1 MDAYELLNQALSVI
15 PGMSSPRYPGGGRVN
30 TSVGQTGTPPPGQL
44 AYKDGKPVFYVDPYY
59 GFQSAESFK
68 KATGKYPQGFEPP
81 APLTPASSQG
91 PTTIEPAAGGQGIPS
106 TEPPTVDSG
115 TPDTAPPAPTPGSVG
130 EGAGVE
136 QEQEPIVDP
145 TRELIERV
153 FDPEYQREI
162 SQQKLRNLIE
172 ASVVTS
178 ALKAPR
184 ERQKQQAEIERQNIQ
199 AWRDIRTA
207 QIEAD
212 ARQQMALG
220 LATVSALTPNMQNFA
235 EIYKASQA
243 PFNLRSARG

>member
-1 MDAYELLNQALSVI
+1 MDPYELLNQAISVI
-15 PGMSSPRYPGGGRVN
+15 PGMSSPRYPGGGRIN
-30 TSVGQTGTPPPGQL
+30 TSVGQTGAPPPGQL

-68 KATGKYPQGFEPP
+68 KATGKYPQGFEPA
-81 APLTPASSQG
+81 APLASAAPPSPASPEPDMGSQG
-91 PTTIEPAAGGQGIPS
+91 ASS
-106 TEPPTVDSG
+106 TEPPATG
-115 TPDTAPPAPTPGSVG
+115 GGAPDTAPPAPTPGSVG

-172 ASVVTS
+172 ASIVTS

-184 ERQKQQAEIERQNIQ
+184 ERQKQQAETERQNIQ

-207 QIEAD
+207 QIEAN

>member
-68 KATGKYPQGFEPP
+68 KATGNYPQGFEPP
-81 APLTPASSQG
+81 AQQTPAA
-91 PTTIEPAAGGQGIPS
+91 PEPAAEGPRTTFVPS
-106 TEPPTVDSG
+106 SVGSG
-115 TPDTAPPAPTPGSVG
+115 APDTAPPAPTPGSVG
-130 EGAGVE
+130 KGAGVK

-145 TRELIERV
+145 TLELIERV

-172 ASVVTS
+172 ASIVTS

-184 ERQKQQAEIERQNIQ
+184 ERQKQQAETERQNIQ
-199 AWRDIRTA
+199 AWRDTRVA
-207 QIEAD
+207 QINANAQQGAALSLAIASSMAPNLGNFGEIFKAT
-212 ARQQMALG
+212 ASQMA
-220 LATVSALTPNMQNFA
+220 
-235 EIYKASQA
+235 
-243 PFNLRSARG
+243 ARPRG

>member
-1 MDAYELLNQALSVI
+1 MDPYELLNQVISHI
-15 PGMSSPRYPGGGRVN
+15 PGMSSPRYPGGGRVD

-44 AYKDGKPVFYVDPYY
+44 AYKDGKPVFYVNPYY

-68 KATGKYPQGFEPP
+68 KATGNYPQGFEPP
-81 APLTPASSQG
+81 AQQTSATPAS
-91 PTTIEPAAGGQGIPS
+91 PAADQESSATPS
-106 TEPPTVDSG
+106 ASG
-115 TPDTAPPAPTPGSVG
+115 SDAPDTAPAAPQPGSVG
-130 EGAGVE
+130 EGADVE
-136 QEQEPIVDP
+136 QKQEPIVDP

-172 ASVVTS
+172 ASIVTS

-184 ERQKQQAEIERQNIQ
+184 ERQKQQSEIERQNIQ

-207 QIEAD
+207 QIEAN

-243 PFNLRSARG
+243 PFNIRSSRG

>member
-59 GFQSAESFK
+59 GYQSGESFK
-68 KATGKYPQGFEPP
+68 KATGRYPQGFEPP
-81 APLTPASSQG
+81 ATSQLPSSEPPVPPQTTSPDSSQ
-91 PTTIEPAAGGQGIPS
+91 TTPPS
-106 TEPPTVDSG
+106 GDTG
-115 TPDTAPPAPTPGSVG
+115 APDTAPSAPAPGSVG
-130 EGAGVE
+130 EGATIE
-136 QEQEPIVDP
+136 QEQEPVVDP
-145 TRELIERV
+145 TLELIGRV
-153 FDPEYQREI
+153 FDPEYQQQL

-172 ASVVTS
+172 ASIVTS

-207 QIEAD
+207 QIEANT
-212 ARQQMALG
+212 RQQMALG
-220 LATVSALTPNMQNFA
+220 LATVSALTPNLSNFA
-235 EIYKASQA
+235 EIYKASTA
-243 PFNLRSARG
+243 PFTLRSSRG

>member
-59 GFQSAESFK
+59 GYQSGESFK
-68 KATGKYPQGFEPP
+68 KATGRYPQGFEPP
-81 APLTPASSQG
+81 AAQQLPSSEPPAFPQTTSPDSSQ
-91 PTTIEPAAGGQGIPS
+91 TTPPS
-106 TEPPTVDSG
+106 GDTG
-115 TPDTAPPAPTPGSVG
+115 APDTAPSAPAPGSVG
-130 EGAGVE
+130 EGATIE

-145 TRELIERV
+145 TLELIGRV
-153 FDPEYQREI
+153 FDPEYQQQL

-172 ASVVTS
+172 ASIVTS

-207 QIEAD
+207 QIEANT
-212 ARQQMALG
+212 RQQMALG
-220 LATVSALTPNMQNFA
+220 LATVSALTPNLSNFA
-235 EIYKASQA
+235 EIYKASTA
-243 PFNLRSARG
+243 PFTLRSSRG

>member
-1 MDAYELLNQALSVI
+1 MDPYELLNQALSVI

-68 KATGKYPQGFEPP
+68 KATGSYPRGFEPASPPVPP
-81 APLTPASSQG
+81 AP
-91 PTTIEPAAGGQGIPS
+91 
-106 TEPPTVDSG
+106 EPPVLNPDSPSIPPLVG
-115 TPDTAPPAPTPGSVG
+115 SDAPDTAPPAPDPGSIG
-130 EGAGVE
+130 EGATVE

-153 FDPEYQREI
+153 FDPEYQRQL

-172 ASVVTS
+172 ASIVTS

-207 QIEAD
+207 QIEANT
-212 ARQQMALG
+212 RQQMALG
-220 LATVSALTPNMQNFA
+220 LATVSALTPNLSNFA
-235 EIYKASQA
+235 EIYKASTA
-243 PFNLRSARG
+243 PFTLRSSRG

>member
-1 MDAYELLNQALSVI
+1 MDPYELLNQVISHI

-44 AYKDGKPVFYVDPYY
+44 AYKDGKPVFYVNPYY

-68 KATGKYPQGFEPP
+68 KATGSYPQGFEPP
-81 APLTPASSQG
+81 AQQTPAAL
-91 PTTIEPAAGGQGIPS
+91 EPAAADPES
-106 TEPPTVDSG
+106 SSVPPATGSDA
-115 TPDTAPPAPTPGSVG
+115 PDTAPPAPEPGSVG
-130 EGAGVE
+130 EGADVE
-136 QEQEPIVDP
+136 QKQEPIVDP

-172 ASVVTS
+172 ASIVTS

-184 ERQKQQAEIERQNIQ
+184 ERQKQQSEIERQNIQ

-207 QIEAD
+207 QIEAN

-235 EIYKASQA
+235 DIYKASQA
-243 PFNLRSARG
+243 PFNVRSSRG

>member
-1 MDAYELLNQALSVI
+1 MDPYELLNQAISVI

-44 AYKDGKPVFYVDPYY
+44 AYKDGKPVFYVNPYY

-68 KATGKYPQGFEPP
+68 KATGNYPQGFEPP
-81 APLTPASSQG
+81 AQQTPPSPGS
-91 PTTIEPAAGGQGIPS
+91 AAGSTAEGPGSPFVPPS
-106 TEPPTVDSG
+106 VGGDA
-115 TPDTAPPAPTPGSVG
+115 PDTAPPAPEPGSVG
-130 EGAGVE
+130 EGADVE
-136 QEQEPIVDP
+136 QKQEPIVDP

-172 ASVVTS
+172 ASIVTS
-178 ALKAPR
+178 SLKAPR

-207 QIEAD
+207 QIEAN